1 MTQVLSAQEQQATLR
16 VVDALCS
23 LFESLSIDFLGEFK
37 WECHKLCEALVH
49 DPRFLIPERDE
60 LLAVLQD
67 LRAHVS
73 THTPGHVSGYPQ
85 RNKLIFL
92 SIRLRQKLV
101 PLDA

>member
-37 WECHKLCEALVH
+37 WDCHKLCEALEH

-67 LRAHVS
+67 LRTHVS
-73 THTPGHVSGYPQ
+73 T
-85 RNKLIFL
+85 
-92 SIRLRQKLV
+92 
-101 PLDA
+101 